1 MNDDNKSP
9 NGEQEDLVSRTFVG
23 LIPAAGLGSRL
34 APFAYPKE
42 LLPIIHTRNG
52 AGGKVSVR
60 PVMQFSLDLLRRAGV
75 TNCYVIISNW
85 KFEIARMFEDGVNV
99 GLSLSY
105 IVHNTPRGLAD
116 AVNSVSN
123 WTESKSV
130 CMVLPDVIIQ
140 PQDSLH
146 RVCAELVATKADVV
160 LGVFPTTIPEQLGP
174 VSFSP
179 DGTVNR
185 VLDKPKQT
193 DIMNT
198 WGVVAWSPGF
208 TGYLKNLLA
217 NGQTAEISLGD
228 AFQRALE
235 DGLTIRAID
244 FPKGSFIDLG
254 TPEAISAMIENRAT
268 ILEDNSVVQIPSL

>member
-1 MNDDNKSP
+1 MNDEKISADDQQVIS
-9 NGEQEDLVSRTFVG
+9 STFVG

-42 LLPIIHTRNG
+42 LLPIIHTRDG
-52 AGGKVSVR
+52 AGGKISVR

-75 TNCYVIISNW
+75 TNCYIIISNW
-85 KFEIARMFEDGVNV
+85 KFEIARMFEDGGNV

-116 AVNSVSN
+116 AVNSVNN
-123 WTESKSV
+123 WTENKSV

-146 RVCAELVATKADVV
+146 RVCTELVRARADVV
-160 LGVFPTTIPEQLGP
+160 LGVFPTSIPEQLGP
-174 VSFSP
+174 VNFSP
-179 DGTVNR
+179 DGAVKM
-185 VLDKPKQT
+185 VLDKPKKT
-193 DIMNT
+193 DLMNT
-198 WGVVAWSPGF
+198 WGVVAWSPVF
-208 TGYLKNLLA
+208 THYLKNLLMQ
-217 NGQTAEISLGD
+217 GPVEITLGD

-235 DGLTIRAID
+235 DGLTVRAVH
-244 FPKGSFIDLG
+244 FPTGSFIDLG

-268 ILEDNSVVQIPSL
+268 VLDDNSVVQIPSV